1 MQALLRVSR
10 AIDAFTDVMGKLAG
24 LLATLV
30 ILVGFYN
37 VVARYVGRFIGRQL
51 TSNTFVELQWYM
63 FAVIF
68 FLGFAYILRHN
79 LNVRVDLFYANWSP
93 RRKALVNILGTVL
106 FLLPFCVVGIIVT
119 LNPVLLSWGRLPN
132 GNWGIWEM
140 SPDPGG
146 LPRAPI
152 KSMIIVAFSL
162 LLIQGIS
169 ELIKHIAICTGAVGA
184 EVIEESD
191 KPAGGIE

>member
-1 MQALLRVSR
+1 MRVLLQVSR
-10 AIDAFTDVMGKLAG
+10 AIDALTDALGKFAG
-24 LLATLV
+24 ILATLI
-30 ILVGFYN
+30 ILIGFYN
-37 VVARYVGRFIGRQL
+37 VVARYLGRFLGRQL

-93 RRKALVNILGTVL
+93 KRKALINILGTLL
-106 FLLPFCVVGIIVT
+106 FLMPFCVIGILVMI
-119 LNPVLLSWGRLPN
+119 NPVLFSWGRLPN
-132 GNWGIWEM
+132 GNWGPWEM

-152 KSMIIVAFSL
+152 KTMIIVAFGL
-162 LLIQGIS
+162 LFIQGIS
-169 ELIKHIAICTGAVGA
+169 ELIKHLAIYTGAA
-184 EVIEESD
+184 TADVIEETD

>member
-1 MQALLRVSR
+1 MRALLQVSR
-10 AIDAFTDVMGKLAG
+10 VIDSFTDLLGKLAAV
-24 LLATLV
+24 LATLV

-37 VVARYVGRFIGRQL
+37 VVARYLGRFIGRQL
-51 TSNTFVELQWYM
+51 TSNTFVELQWYL

-79 LNVRVDLFYANWSP
+79 LNVRVDLFYSNWSP
-93 RRKALVNILGTVL
+93 RRKALVNMLGTLL
-106 FLLPFCVVGIIVT
+106 FLLPFCVIGIIVT

-152 KSMIIVAFSL
+152 KTMIIVAFSL
-162 LLIQGIS
+162 LFIQGLS
-169 ELIKHIAICTGAVGA
+169 ELIKNLAIYSGVAASDT
-184 EVIEESD
+184 IEESNR
-191 KPAGGIE
+191 PAGGID

>member
-1 MQALLRVSR
+1 MRVLLQVSR
-10 AIDAFTDVMGKLAG
+10 AIDALTDALGKFAG
-24 LLATLV
+24 ILATLI
-30 ILVGFYN
+30 ILIGFYN
-37 VVARYVGRFIGRQL
+37 VVARYLGRYLGRQL

-93 RRKALVNILGTVL
+93 KRKALINILGTLL
-106 FLLPFCVVGIIVT
+106 FLMPFCVIGILVMI
-119 LNPVLLSWGRLPN
+119 NPVLFSWGRLPN
-132 GNWGIWEM
+132 GNWGPWEM

-152 KSMIIVAFSL
+152 KTMIIVAFGL
-162 LLIQGIS
+162 LFIQGIS
-169 ELIKHIAICTGAVGA
+169 ELIKHLAIYTGAA
-184 EVIEESD
+184 TADVIEETD

>member
-1 MQALLRVSR
+1 MRALLRVSG
-10 AIDAFTDVMGKLAG
+10 AIDAFTEWLGKLSG
-24 LLATLV
+24 VLATLV

-37 VVARYVGRFIGRQL
+37 VLARYIGRFLGMQL
-51 TSNTFVELQWYM
+51 TSNTFIELQWYI

-79 LNVRVDLFYANWSP
+79 LNVRVDVFYAHWSP
-93 RRKALVNILGTVL
+93 RRKALINILGTLL
-106 FLLPFCVVGIIVT
+106 FLLPFCVIGILVT
-119 LNPVLLSWGRLPN
+119 INPVLLSWGRLPN
-132 GNWGIWEM
+132 GRWGVWEV

-152 KSMIIVAFSL
+152 KSMIIVAFAL
-162 LLIQGIS
+162 LAIQGIS
-169 ELIKHIAICTGAVGA
+169 ELIKHVAIYTGVAAADV
-184 EVIEESD
+184 VEESD

>member
-1 MQALLRVSR
+1 MQALLRVSH
-10 AIDAFTDVMGKLAG
+10 AIDSFTEVLGKLAG
-24 LLATLV
+24 VLATLV

-37 VVARYVGRFIGRQL
+37 VLARYIGRFLGRQL

-63 FAVIF
+63 FAMIF

-79 LNVRVDLFYANWSP
+79 LNVRVDLFYAGWSP
-93 RRKALVNILGTVL
+93 RRKALVNILGTLL
-106 FLLPFCVVGIIVT
+106 FLLPFCVVGIIVA

-132 GNWGIWEM
+132 GNWGMWEM

-152 KSMIIVAFSL
+152 KSMIIVAFVL
-162 LLIQGIS
+162 LFIQGIS
-169 ELIKHIAICTGAVGA
+169 ELIKHLAIYTGAAGA
-184 EVIEESD
+184 DVVEESD

>member
-1 MQALLRVSR
+1 MHALLRVSR
-10 AIDAFTDVMGKLAG
+10 AIDSFTDLLGRLAG
-24 LLATLV
+24 ILATLV

-37 VVARYVGRFIGRQL
+37 VVARYVGRTLGLQL

-63 FAVIF
+63 FALIF

-79 LNVRVDLFYANWSP
+79 LNVRVDLFYASWSP
-93 RRKALVNILGTVL
+93 RRKALVNILGTLL
-106 FLLPFCVVGIIVT
+106 FLLPFCVIGIMVT

-132 GNWGIWEM
+132 GSWGVWEM

-152 KSMIIVAFSL
+152 KSMIIVAFGL
-162 LLIQGIS
+162 LFVQGIS
-169 ELIKHIAICTGAVGA
+169 ELIKHLAIYTGAAGA
-184 EVIEESD
+184 EVVEEAD

>member
-1 MQALLRVSR
+1 MRALLQVSR
-10 AIDAFTDVMGKLAG
+10 VIDSFTDLLGKLAAV
-24 LLATLV
+24 LATLV

-37 VVARYVGRFIGRQL
+37 VVARYLGRFIGRQL
-51 TSNTFVELQWYM
+51 TSNTFVELQWYL

-79 LNVRVDLFYANWSP
+79 LNVRVDLFYSNWSP
-93 RRKALVNILGTVL
+93 RRKALVNMLGTLL
-106 FLLPFCVVGIIVT
+106 FLLPFCVIGIIVT

-152 KSMIIVAFSL
+152 KTMIIVAFSL
-162 LLIQGIS
+162 LFIQGLS
-169 ELIKHIAICTGAVGA
+169 ELIKNVAIYSGVAASDT
-184 EVIEESD
+184 IEESNR
-191 KPAGGIE
+191 PAGGID

>member
-1 MQALLRVSR
+1 MRALLQVSR
-10 AIDAFTDVMGKLAG
+10 VIDSFTDLLGKLAAV
-24 LLATLV
+24 LATLV

-37 VVARYVGRFIGRQL
+37 VVARYLGRFIGRQL
-51 TSNTFVELQWYM
+51 TSNTLVELQWYL
-63 FAVIF
+63 FATIF

-79 LNVRVDLFYANWSP
+79 LNVRVDVLYSNWSP
-93 RRKALVNILGTVL
+93 RRRALINILGTLL
-106 FLLPFCVVGIIVT
+106 FLLPFCVIGIIVT

-152 KSMIIVAFSL
+152 KTMIIIAFSL
-162 LLIQGIS
+162 LFVQGIS
-169 ELIKHIAICTGAVGA
+169 ELIKHLAIYSGAA
-184 EVIEESD
+184 ASDTIEESD
-191 KPAGGIE
+191 RPAGGID

>member
-10 AIDAFTDVMGKLAG
+10 AIDGFTDLLGKLAG
-24 LLATLV
+24 VLATLV

-37 VVARYVGRFIGRQL
+37 VVARYVGRFLGRQL
-51 TSNTFVELQWYM
+51 TSNTFVELQWYL

-79 LNVRVDLFYANWSP
+79 LNVRVDLFYSSWSP
-93 RRKALVNILGTVL
+93 RRKALINILGTLL
-106 FLLPFCVVGIIVT
+106 FLIPLGIIGIYVT
-119 LNPVLLSWGRLPN
+119 LNPVLFSWGRLPN
-132 GNWGIWEM
+132 GSWGVWEM

-152 KSMIIVAFSL
+152 KSMIIVAFA
-162 LLIQGIS
+162 LLIVQAVS
-169 ELIKHIAICTGAVGA
+169 ELIKHIAIYTGAAGA
-184 EVIEESD
+184 DVIEESD

>member
-10 AIDAFTDVMGKLAG
+10 AIDAFTDILGKLAG
-24 LLATLV
+24 LLATLI

-37 VVARYVGRFIGRQL
+37 VVARYVGRLVGRQL
-51 TSNTFVELQWYM
+51 TSNTFVELQWYL

-132 GNWGIWEM
+132 GNWGMWEM
-140 SPDPGG
+140 SPDAGG

-169 ELIKHIAICTGAVGA
+169 ELIKHIAIYTGAVGA
-184 EVIEESD
+184 DVIEESD

>member
-1 MQALLRVSR
+1 MRALLRVSG
-10 AIDAFTDVMGKLAG
+10 AIDAFTELLGKLSG

-30 ILVGFYN
+30 IAVGFYN
-37 VVARYVGRFIGRQL
+37 VLARYIGRYLGLQL
-51 TSNTFVELQWYM
+51 TSNTFIELQWYM

-79 LNVRVDLFYANWSP
+79 LNVRVDVLYAGWSP
-93 RRKALVNILGTVL
+93 RRKALVNVLGTLL
-106 FLLPFCVVGIIVT
+106 FLLPFCVIGILVT

-132 GNWGIWEM
+132 GRWGVWEI

-162 LLIQGIS
+162 LFIQGIS
-169 ELIKHIAICTGAVGA
+169 ELIKHAAILTGAADSTV
-184 EVIEESD
+184 VEEPD

>member
-1 MQALLRVSR
+1 MRALLQVSR
-10 AIDAFTDVMGKLAG
+10 AIDSFTDLLGKLAAV
-24 LLATLV
+24 LATLV

-37 VVARYVGRFIGRQL
+37 VVARYLGRFIGRQL
-51 TSNTFVELQWYM
+51 TSNTFVELQWYL
-63 FAVIF
+63 FATIF

-79 LNVRVDLFYANWSP
+79 LNVRVDVLYSNWSP
-93 RRKALVNILGTVL
+93 RRKALVNILGALL

-119 LNPVLLSWGRLPN
+119 LNPVLFSWGRLPN

-152 KSMIIVAFSL
+152 KTMIIVAFSL
-162 LLIQGIS
+162 LFIQGIS
-169 ELIKHIAICTGAVGA
+169 ELIKNLAIYTGAA
-184 EVIEESD
+184 SSDVIEESD
-191 KPAGGIE
+191 KPSGGID